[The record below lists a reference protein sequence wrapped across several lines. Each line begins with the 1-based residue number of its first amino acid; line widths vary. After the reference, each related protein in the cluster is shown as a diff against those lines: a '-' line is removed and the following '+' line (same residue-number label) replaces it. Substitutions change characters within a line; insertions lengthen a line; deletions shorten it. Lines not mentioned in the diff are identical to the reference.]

1 MAPNKGAR
9 ILFLTLYPDTAA
21 SPRYRVAQFIPYL
34 ESRGFRCT
42 VAAPLTSEEY
52 AALTGPNRTRR
63 PFFYHFAETRRR
75 IAQLLGAR
83 RYDIVFVQKA
93 LMTAY
98 IKGLPALLRARARRL
113 VYDIDDAVHL
123 APPHPLRGLWRVF
136 EDPGQVRRLFRQ
148 ADLVLAGNA
157 WLQSV
162 AAKHAA
168 RAELFPTVVD
178 TDRFIPPNEPP
189 KTYRVGWIGS
199 PSTTPHLSEAAPAL
213 EKLTDAEIRLVGADP
228 THVAF
233 GKNRDRPKGAPEA
246 RDGTVSKILGSERL
260 SPAGGGEPAAAD
272 LGVDSCISLSTGEPH
287 GSCFAVPRFFAYQCI
302 EAIPW
307 SLDTEVAEIQGFSVG
322 IMPLPATEWNRGK
335 CALKALQYMACRV
348 PCVAS
353 PFGAIR
359 GIIKHNENGLLA
371 DSHAAWEQ
379 AFERLRDPKLRRQ
392 LGEQGRATIE
402 SRFSLKGAAPRM
414 VELLESLL

>member
-1 MAPNKGAR
+1 MAPNRGAH

-63 PFFYHFAETRRR
+63 PFFYHSAETRRR
-75 IAQLLGAR
+75 IAQVLGAR

-98 IKGLPALLRARARRL
+98 IKGLPALLRARARRV

-162 AAKHAA
+162 AAKCAA
-168 RAELFPTVVD
+168 RVELFPTVVD
-178 TDRFIPPNEPP
+178 TDRFIPQNEPP
-189 KTYRVGWIGS
+189 KTYRVGWMGS

-233 GKNRDRPKGAPEA
+233 AKNRDCPKGAPEA
-246 RDGTVSKILGSERL
+246 RDGTV
-260 SPAGGGEPAAAD
+260 PA
-272 LGVDSCISLSTGEPH
+272 
-287 GSCFAVPRFFAYQCI
+287 FFAHQDI
-302 EAIPW
+302 KVIPW
-307 SLDTEVAEIQGFSVG
+307 SLDTEVSEIQGFSVG

-335 CALKALQYMACRV
+335 CALKALQYMACSV

-353 PFGAIR
+353 PFGTIR

-371 DSHAAWEQ
+371 DSDTAWKQ
-379 AFERLRDPKLRRQ
+379 AFEWLRDPKLRWQ